1 GGGGALGALA
11 GAPRA
16 HDADAGV
23 LGRGPAI
30 ALRDSGRGASRNHA
44 QGPHELMPLLEVV
57 IRFINVFSAAM
68 VAGGQLTVLWVI
80 IPVKRELDLSLSV
93 RIHQAMLG
101 HQIDRFMRPFGIL
114 SILSALLILALGLFR
129 LLQISGLSL
138 GVESLGILGTLG
150 VILTSRYG
158 NVRTNRV

>member
-1 GGGGALGALA
+1 
-11 GAPRA
+11 
-16 HDADAGV
+16 
-23 LGRGPAI
+23 
-30 ALRDSGRGASRNHA
+30 
-44 QGPHELMPLLEVV
+44 MPPLEVLM
-57 IRFINVFSAAM
+57 RFINVFSAAM

-114 SILSALLILALGLFR
+114 SILSALFILALGLFR

-138 GVESLGILGTLG
+138 GVESLGILGTIG

-158 NVRTNRV
+158 NVRTNRVIEGWSLAGIPKEYPQMRNRWDAIHAVRTLCGVVALSSYLFAGLMGRA